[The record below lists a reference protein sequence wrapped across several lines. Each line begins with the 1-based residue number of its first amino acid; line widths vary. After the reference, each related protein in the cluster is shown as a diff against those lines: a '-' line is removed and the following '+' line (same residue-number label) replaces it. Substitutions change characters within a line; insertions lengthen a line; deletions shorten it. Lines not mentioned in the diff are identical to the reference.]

1 MIVEPARLTTFIR
14 ADPLSTVAHGALP
27 ADSAQAESVPQ
38 DGMASHDFAASLVR
52 LSGQGLDLGAAADE
66 PNTGLAA
73 SAGASDTSLGQGME
87 VRVGTAVASAMPL
100 AVPAP
105 QNAVDTNGTPEPEPD
120 DAGMARE
127 VAVLAP
133 SMPVNPVMPVMS
145 VTTSAVTLDASEPAY
160 MPLDTYA
167 SRGESPDDAAAS
179 HLATMLAAREHRMQ
193 GAVGSAQLTERGRG
207 AVDTSTSMSAT
218 ASAARVGAPM
228 SPPPVGSLPANM
240 TNDDGVAHAL
250 RATFSSTLSGSAV
263 ATELTAA
270 TGMSGLTSL
279 ATVSGGTLGGAHAA
293 SDGAAVSR
301 TLSERV
307 QSMMENGVQEARMRL
322 MPAELGEIGIV
333 VRKSP
338 MQLSV
343 SLHVARPEVLSL
355 VQGTVG
361 LLRDMLSQ
369 RHAGDVHVSIASLPQ
384 HGGDGA
390 SGNARDRHAR
400 DDRAGNASPGLALG
414 AADRNDEVFRP

>member
-1 MIVEPARLTTFIR
+1 MIVEPVRLTTFTH
-14 ADPLSTVAHGALP
+14 ADPLSKVAHGVPP
-27 ADSAQAESVPQ
+27 ADSAQAVSAPQ
-38 DGMASHDFAASLVR
+38 DAMASHDFAASLVR
-52 LSGQGLDLGAAADE
+52 LSTQGLDLDAAAGE
-66 PNTGLAA
+66 SETGWAVSVDA
-73 SAGASDTSLGQGME
+73 PDTAWRHGME
-87 VRVGTAVASAMPL
+87 VRVGAAAASAMPL
-100 AVPAP
+100 AGPDP
-105 QNAVDTNGTPEPEPD
+105 QNAVDTNGKPDPEPD
-120 DAGMARE
+120 DAGIVRE

-133 SMPVNPVMPVMS
+133 TMPVNPVMPVMS
-145 VTTSAVTLDASEPAY
+145 VTTAAVTLDAGEPAL
-160 MPLDTYA
+160 MPLDTY
-167 SRGESPDDAAAS
+167 SSHGESPDDAAAS

-193 GAVGSAQLTERGRG
+193 GAVGSAQPTERGNG
-207 AVDTSTSMSAT
+207 AVDTSTSRSAT
-218 ASAARVGAPM
+218 ASAVRVVAPM
-228 SPPPVGSLPANM
+228 SPPPVGSLPATM
-240 TNDDGVAHAL
+240 TNDDGVAHAP
-250 RATFSSTLSGSAV
+250 RVAFSPTLSGSAV
-263 ATELTAA
+263 ATELSAA
-270 TGMSGLTSL
+270 TGTSGLTSL
-279 ATVSGGTLGGAHAA
+279 ATVSGGTLGGALAA
-293 SDGAAVSR
+293 SNGAAVSR

-343 SLHVARPEVLSL
+343 SLHVARPEVMSL

-400 DDRAGNASPGLALG
+400 DHRAGDASPGIALG
-414 AADRNDEVFRP
+414 AAGRNDEAFRL

>member
-1 MIVEPARLTTFIR
+1 MIVDPVRLTTFTR
-14 ADPLSTVAHGALP
+14 ADPLSKVAHGALP
-27 ADSAQAESVPQ
+27 ADSAQAVSAPQ
-38 DGMASHDFAASLVR
+38 DSMASHDFSASLVR
-52 LSGQGLDLGAAADE
+52 LSTQGLDPDAAAGESD
-66 PNTGLAA
+66 TGWTV
-73 SAGASDTSLGQGME
+73 SSGASDTALGQGMD
-87 VRVGTAVASAMPL
+87 VRVGAAVASAMPL
-100 AVPAP
+100 AGPDP
-105 QNAVDTNGTPEPEPD
+105 QNAVDTNGTPDTEPD

-127 VAVLAP
+127 VTVLAP
-133 SMPVNPVMPVMS
+133 TMPVNPVMPVMS
-145 VTTSAVTLDASEPAY
+145 VTTAAVTFDAGEPAY

-167 SRGESPDDAAAS
+167 SRGESLDDAAAS

-193 GAVGSAQLTERGRG
+193 GAVGSAQPTERGNG
-207 AVDTSTSMSAT
+207 AIDTSTSMSAT

-228 SPPPVGSLPANM
+228 SPPPVGSLPAAM
-240 TNDDGVAHAL
+240 TNDDGLAHAP
-250 RATFSSTLSGSAV
+250 RVAFSPTLSGSAV
-263 ATELTAA
+263 ATEAITA
-270 TGMSGLTSL
+270 TGISGLTSL
-279 ATVSGGTLGGAHAA
+279 ATVSGGTLGGALAA
-293 SDGAAVSR
+293 SDGAGVSR
-301 TLSERV
+301 TLFERV

-343 SLHVARPEVLSL
+343 SLQVARPEVLSL

-400 DDRAGNASPGLALG
+400 DDRAGDASPGLALG
-414 AADRNDEVFRP
+414 AAGRNDEAFRL